1 MNIKNIL
8 IGFFILILTCAFVG
22 CDLDISNPNS
32 PAEDNL
38 NSYAALKLL
47 ATGMQGRIASS
58 VGLFTVTTGLVS
70 GEIGCY
76 IAYMNYQ
83 SLRKFPD
90 PISMQPLDPENT
102 IVNAHWNEQFQIVK
116 TANDLLKNVKSVSI
130 AEGTESGIIALAHL
144 GKAIA
149 FWRLLMSFEQIPV
162 ETADTQTPVFVERSA
177 AIDEALTLLAEAK
190 ATIAATPVS
199 AEFTDDFLTT
209 GMDLSNSIS
218 AMQAR
223 FALMKGDYTTAVQ
236 AANSVTNESYCVYNE
251 ASGINPL
258 YDTFTKLQLHGAVSY
273 WRDDAEAGDAR
284 VDAFFGTEKT
294 VQYGQDTVYQN
305 IIYMNPDDPY
315 KLYTINEMHLIK
327 AEAYAR
333 GGGGDAVAE
342 INIIRNAAGL
352 PNYSGTEILKQ
363 IYIQRSY
370 ELYITGNHYEDL
382 RRFKDDGI
390 DVVERHRNEQLAHEY
405 VIYPNGELDS
415 NPNTPDWP

>member
-8 IGFFILILTCAFVG
+8 IGFFILILTWAFVG

-38 NSYAALKLL
+38 TSYTALKLL
-47 ATGMQGRIASS
+47 AIGLQGRVASS

-76 IAYMNYQ
+76 IAYLNYQ

-90 PISMQPLDPENT
+90 PVSIQPLETDNSV
-102 IVNAHWNEQFQIVK
+102 VNAHWAQQFQIVK
-116 TANDLLKNVKSVSI
+116 TANDMMKNVKSVSI
-130 AEGTESGIIALAHL
+130 AEGTESGIIALAKL

-149 FWRLLMSFEQIPV
+149 YWRLLMSFEQIPV
-162 ETADTQTPVFVERSA
+162 ETADTEDPAFVERSA
-177 AIDEALTLLAEAK
+177 AIDEGLTLLADAK
-190 ATIAATPVS
+190 AKIAATPIS
-199 AEFTDDFLTT
+199 AEFKEDFLTT
-209 GMDLSNSIS
+209 GLDLENTIS

-223 FALMKGDYTTAVQ
+223 FALMKGDYSTAVQ
-236 AANSVTNESYCVYNE
+236 AANAVTNESHCVYNE

-258 YDTFTKLQLHGAVSY
+258 YETFIKLELHGAVSY
-273 WRDDAEAGDAR
+273 WRDEAEPGDLR
-284 VDAFFGTEKT
+284 VEANFGTEKSE
-294 VQYGQDTVYQN
+294 QYGQDSVYQN
-305 IIYMNPDDPY
+305 IMYMNPDDIY

-333 GGGGDAVAE
+333 GASGDAIAE
-342 INIIRNAAGL
+342 INIIRTAAGL
-352 PNYSGTEILKQ
+352 PNYSGTDVLKE

-382 RRFKDDGI
+382 RRFQNDGI
-390 DVVERHRNEQLAHEY
+390 DIVDKHRSEQLAHEY
-405 VIYPNGELDS
+405 VIYPNGEVDS
-415 NPNTPDWP
+415 NPNTPSWP